1 MANGLLAAFGGMAKY
16 GLAQEE
22 RKNEEASD
30 ERKARLRMKL
40 EQELWQARTEYSKL
54 NPEYNKYVQNPVTG
68 DVEGFD
74 QFGRSKILR
83 EGTEAERGL
92 LKENRDL
99 SRRKDEANI
108 KQSNALAESTLENAA
123 SNKAYRATMA
133 AAAKL
138 RADTGANKPPSSDR
152 IEPTEN
158 QLQAT
163 AINSLK
169 ATRPDL
175 FLGGEAPIPGDPE
188 YDEFLSE
195 VSKEMELM
203 RQARGAR
210 TISAPSQAASAA
222 SQAAPKAGNPYS
234 DILDSPD

>member
-40 EQELWQARTEYSKL
+40 EQELWQAKTEYSKL
-54 NPEYNKYVQNPVTG
+54 NPEYNKYMQNPVTG

-123 SNKAYRATMA
+123 SSKAYRADMA

-138 RADTGANKPPSSDR
+138 RAATDANKPPSSGR

-158 QLQAT
+158 QLQAS

-175 FLGGEAPIPGDPE
+175 FLGGEAPMPGDPE

-203 RQARGAR
+203 RQARGTR
-210 TISAPSQAASAA
+210 PISAPSHSAP

>member
-40 EQELWQARTEYSKL
+40 EQELWQAKTEYSKL
-54 NPEYNKYVQNPVTG
+54 NPEYNKYMQNPVTG

-123 SNKAYRATMA
+123 SNKAYRADMA

-138 RADTGANKPPSSDR
+138 RADTGANKPPSSGR

-158 QLQAT
+158 QLQAS

-175 FLGGEAPIPGDPE
+175 FLGGEAPMPGDPE

-203 RQARGAR
+203 RQARGTR
-210 TISAPSQAASAA
+210 PISAP
-222 SQAAPKAGNPYS
+222 SQAAPKAGNAFS